1 MSPVER
7 LAGAADAAAT
17 ARSAARLGPPA
28 AAPLGTTGLTVSRLG
43 FGGYRVDDA
52 HPVFAD
58 ALARSLEK
66 GCNLIDTSTNYTDG
80 GSERLVGQVLAAE
93 CGAGRLRREE
103 VVAVSKVG
111 YVQGQNL
118 LLAATRRRDGQPFPE
133 MVEYMDGCW
142 HCIHPQWLADQLER
156 SLGRL
161 RLATLDVCLLHNPEY
176 FFSDAVHRGLRADQ
190 LAATRDE
197 FYRRLQEAF
206 GYFESQVAAGRLRWY
221 GVSSNTAT
229 APADAPEATSL
240 SRMWSAAHA
249 AGGAGHHFR
258 VLQLPMNLIESG
270 AAFEP
275 NNDGAT
281 VLEKAQ
287 ALGVGV
293 LVNRP
298 LNAIVDNRLLRL
310 AGVTGAPVTSLL
322 DSSLPEEVR
331 AATPSQKAL
340 HVVTSAPGVSC
351 VLVGMRRPAYVDDA
365 TVVLRWPRL
374 SEAAVRAA
382 LSAVR
387 EAT

>member
-7 LAGAADAAAT
+7 LVGAADPEAT
-17 ARSAARLGPPA
+17 ARSAARLGPHA

-58 ALARSLEK
+58 ALARSLAS
-66 GCNLIDTSTNYTDG
+66 CNLIDTSTNYTDG
-80 GSERLVGQVLAAE
+80 GSERLVGQVLAAQST
-93 CGAGRLRREE
+93 AHRVPRSE
-103 VVAVSKVG
+103 VVVVSKVG

-118 LLAATRRRDGQPFPE
+118 LLAAGRRRDGQPFPE

-142 HCIHPQWLADQLER
+142 HCIHPSWLADQLER
-156 SLGRL
+156 SLARL
-161 RLATLDVCLLHNPEY
+161 RLETLDVLLLHNPEY
-176 FFSDAVHRGLRADQ
+176 FFSDAVHRGLRTDQ
-190 LAATRDE
+190 LPAARDE
-197 FYRRLQEAF
+197 FYRRLQAAF
-206 GYFESQVAAGRLRWY
+206 AFFESQIAAGKLRHY

-229 APADAPEATSL
+229 AAADDPEATSFT
-240 SRMWSAAHA
+240 RMWSAAQA

-270 AAFEP
+270 AVFEP

-281 VLEKAQ
+281 VLEKARE
-287 ALGVGV
+287 LGVGV

-310 AGVTGAPVTSLL
+310 AGATGAPVTELL
-322 DSSLPEEVR
+322 ERALPPER
-331 AATPSQKAL
+331 RSATPSQKAL
-340 HVVTSAPGVSC
+340 HVVASAPGVSC
-351 VLVGMRRPAYVDDA
+351 ELVSMRLPAYVDEA
-365 TVVLRWPRL
+365 SEVLRWVPLEGTR
-374 SEAAVRAA
+374 VRAA
-382 LSAVR
+382 LSTIR

>member
-7 LAGAADAAAT
+7 LPGAADAEAT
-17 ARSAARLGPPA
+17 ARAAARLGPHA

-58 ALARSLEK
+58 ALARSLAS
-66 GCNLIDTSTNYTDG
+66 CNLVDTSTNYTDG

-93 CGAGRLRREE
+93 ATAHRLSRSE
-103 VVAVSKVG
+103 VVVVSKVG

-118 LLAATRRRDGQPFPE
+118 LLAAGRRRDGQPFPE

-142 HCIHPQWLADQLER
+142 HCIHPLWLADQVER
-156 SLGRL
+156 SLTRL
-161 RLATLDVCLLHNPEY
+161 RIETLDVLLLHNPEY
-176 FFSDAVHRGLRADQ
+176 FFSDAVHRGLRTDE
-190 LAATRDE
+190 LPAARDE
-197 FYRRLQEAF
+197 FYRRLQAAF
-206 GYFESQVAAGRLRWY
+206 AFFESQVAAGKLRHY

-229 APADAPEATSL
+229 AAADDPEATSL
-240 SRMWSAAHA
+240 TRMWAAARA
-249 AGGAGHHFR
+249 AGGASHHLR

-270 AAFEP
+270 AVFEP

-287 ALGVGV
+287 ELGVGI

-310 AGVTGAPVTSLL
+310 AGPTGAPVTELL
-322 DSSLPEEVR
+322 DPALPQER
-331 AATPSQKAL
+331 RSATTSQKAL
-340 HVVTSAPGVSC
+340 HVVASAPGVSC

-365 TVVLRWPRL
+365 TEVLGWPPL
-374 SEAAVRAA
+374 GAESVRAA
-382 LSAVR
+382 LSAIR
-387 EAT
+387 EAI

>member
-7 LAGAADAAAT
+7 LPGAADAEAT
-17 ARSAARLGPPA
+17 ARAAARLGPHA

-52 HPVFAD
+52 RPVFAE
-58 ALARSLEK
+58 ALARSLAR
-66 GCNLIDTSTNYTDG
+66 CNLIDTSTNYTDG
-80 GSERLVGQVLAAE
+80 GSERLVGEVLAAE
-93 CGAGRLRREE
+93 ATAHRLRRQE
-103 VVAVSKVG
+103 VVVVSKVG

-118 LLAATRRRDGQPFPE
+118 ALASGRRRDGQPFPE

-156 SLGRL
+156 SLTRL
-161 RLATLDVCLLHNPEY
+161 RLETLDVLLLHNPEY
-176 FFSDAVHRGLRADQ
+176 FFSDAVHRGLRVDQ
-190 LAATRDE
+190 LAAARDE
-197 FYRRLQEAF
+197 FYRRLQAAF
-206 GYFESQVAAGRLRWY
+206 AFFESQVAAGKLRHY

-229 APADAPEATSL
+229 ANADDPEATSL
-240 SRMWSAAHA
+240 VRMWSAAEA
-249 AGGAGHHFR
+249 AGGPGHHFR
-258 VLQLPMNLIESG
+258 VLQLPMNLVESG
-270 AAFEP
+270 AVFEP

-287 ALGVGV
+287 ELGVGV

-310 AGVTGAPVTSLL
+310 AGATGAPVTALI
-322 DSSLPEEVR
+322 DEALPPER
-331 AATPSQKAL
+331 RGATPSQKAL

-365 TVVLRWPRL
+365 TEVLGWPRL
-374 SEAAVRAA
+374 EGQVVRGA
-382 LSAVR
+382 LSAIR